1 VIELGRE
8 QFLPLVQTDQ
18 ELSEIL
24 MRSFILRRLD
34 LIARDLGD
42 VVVIGSAY
50 GPGTYRVKE
59 LLTRNGHPLSLRGS

>member
-8 QFLPLVQTDQ
+8 QFLPLVQTDP

-50 GPGTYRVKE
+50 GPGTHRVKE